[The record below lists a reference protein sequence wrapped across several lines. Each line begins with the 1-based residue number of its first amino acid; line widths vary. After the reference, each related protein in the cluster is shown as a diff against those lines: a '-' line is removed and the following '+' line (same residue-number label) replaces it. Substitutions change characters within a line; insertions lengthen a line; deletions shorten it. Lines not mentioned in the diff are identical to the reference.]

1 MGDRCSRG
9 MQQLP
14 RDESPCRCIDNDR
27 LAMERLRI
35 ALQETERL
43 LYRARKTL
51 IDMGAGASG

>member
-1 MGDRCSRG
+1 